1 MKFSNFL
8 RRSLA
13 MLVLLATFLS
23 LVPNVFAARDDID
36 NIVIDIPDYL
46 EDEDIV
52 TASFGEDGK
61 IVYDIASEEIRAAI
75 NAGGMTTSAIT
86 DTSGTTILENR
97 GNPAMAK
104 QQRLAFFIDPSN
116 SEGTSN
122 YVTFS
127 LTAARVQ
134 TLVAAGVTDLFV
146 MTKNRAGTFSL
157 TDLKTANSNK
167 GSAKVYAW
175 MHCARDDAYLASNK
189 NSAQYHFRAG
199 YNNSQNGG
207 DTSVSGYVHLANSG
221 YVTYMKGLMEQA
233 NDFAD
238 GLLLDSLIF
247 GTEYMGWDA
256 DARTY
261 MGKTYYNEAVKAMCA
276 RAYEQYGSTYRYKA
290 DANGYYAYVAS
301 GGSTN
306 TSGSTLSEISSTDAG
321 IKFRDYRRSVI
332 NTFIKEM
339 RSTFGTSKIIA
350 VALERDYSHNFFN
363 HTVRG
368 LYPYG
373 FRSYINNGF
382 VVTMQVGANH
392 TTNPVTLAKTMAKYT
407 NVMVG
412 VDFYKVG
419 TVGTY
424 GYTYPDTV
432 TDLAESLFTARYQVA
447 GDYATYR
454 GYILGAACY
463 TMGHVGAVKVS
474 LSGSGTTPTMTAT
487 VANPN
492 KKTVA
497 MLTYFNKHG
506 DTDCTPNTAY
516 GTDTVLSGTMHYY
529 AQSGYVTSYTPLGN
543 YTVSAFG
550 GSTLQVKLKNYT
562 VDWDKLPFIRFGYYP
577 VYDFDSYAN
586 TVAHF
591 PIYIIANHA
600 SCTSFTTTWISAAAT
615 CTTKGFKKHVCKT
628 CGFTYIEEVA
638 KTAHTETSAVTTQP
652 TCDTTGIRTY
662 TCSVCNATRTETVA
676 ALGHDYQATVTPP
689 TCLEG
694 GYTTY
699 VCSRDASH
707 TYVADQTPATGHT
720 FVGGVCKDCGFS
732 LATLIHFKKNA
743 EENTWDWQIIGGSGL
758 GFDTTTDGAMYAT
771 TNGMIQ
777 SYFYIEPSGI
787 GNIDHKL
794 VAGDVIQIRMRV
806 RTAQSSATTAV
817 PSVSLDL
824 NTTSAYGDTLTG
836 NSIDLSTTEW
846 QLVTIPIT
854 GYAADNRIEKVR
866 IDPFGETLVAGYVEI
881 DYIHFGSPEAV
892 PITIMFYNDNGKL
905 LQKSMIP
912 AGTNAE
918 YYGETPTKRSSAGF
932 TYTFSGWKTSDGQT
946 VTDLTAV
953 TFAKDTVLTAQYTYE
968 RGNVEPLDSNK
979 NLIDNDGNLE
989 DYKYDIEIDAS
1000 TYGQMVTINK
1010 EYKKPLDITI
1020 VMDRSTSTCFPA
1032 DESNTS
1038 MTWTVTNNTTSL
1050 TNVLNKLDKTKPEGY
1065 YTATNWLGVDYVGP
1079 TDEQAGGYISYEDM
1093 KWDGT
1098 KWMVWQTLE
1107 LYDEAPTKYTT
1118 ALKAIYT
1125 DGAYELVRPASVL
1138 YKYSNYTYHHTTF
1151 GKWVPLATAYTDFFA
1166 RCQDS
1171 FDDAWETSH
1180 GLSGYNEANMKFK
1193 IAVSRRG
1200 MMQDALTKFVDSI
1213 YESTSQLPQGQYHR
1227 ISIVSYGYQAYVKD
1241 NTFTFTNAAGST
1253 GTYTCS
1259 TDPGVTITPVTLNSA
1274 ANVTTV
1280 KNVINKPFAFG
1291 ATSTDQGLK
1300 FAAEHQTTMRNSA
1313 NTSQGVVILFTDGA
1327 PTYGDGFFI
1336 NTANNALTQANS
1348 MKNNGTTIF
1357 AVGYMDGL
1365 DSTGTLKAWSDSNSI
1380 GDQANTF
1387 LHYVSSN
1394 YPSPTSMT
1402 VPGSGNAKAGY
1413 YMSDTTGLNLANVF
1427 GSIYT
1432 ITDTTT
1438 KADTQI
1444 TGPLVIKDIITR
1456 EWDVVKENGGLDIK
1470 VERCDYLG
1478 LGEFA
1483 QGAAIDNTN
1492 NSIYTLTT
1500 APLTD
1505 STGAYTGET
1514 EVKVVWNDAPNAWLR
1529 EAEEATNGY
1538 MGYKLLVTIG
1548 IELDRESTIGGNNI
1562 PTNSP
1567 ESGIFYPTNS
1577 DLDHKYDIPNVNV
1590 VLEYDYNIHDYF
1602 LDLEQA
1608 HLHDD
1613 SVATVNDALYFDFK
1627 NTGTDAVRYQ
1637 GAHYERRNYDQAES
1651 WAYNPLN
1658 TSAPIISTANEGT
1671 LIIQNTVAGKSH
1683 YAQTSSSTK
1692 RNDLSTTPL
1701 EYTLKSGDVIKMRVR
1716 TEHMVAASGQTPN
1729 ATLYYGKNNDSAI
1742 SAYLTDY
1749 SNANLVSGNY
1759 VDITATVPANLVGTL
1774 ISALR
1779 PQFTNMVDDGT
1790 GKGKIL
1796 IDYIFVGSEAEF
1808 ATRFESNFDL
1818 ITVDTQDLDLEFTS
1832 DVYSS
1837 LYSRKVDIDGLN
1849 NRWVNIEHFAGT
1861 DIYSEY
1867 LEAGTT
1873 TWGPSFNTPDFV
1885 KTTDQK
1891 EIPVGYTVTPLT
1903 FEIDSL
1909 GREPF
1914 PIKNPVQNGKTNY
1927 YSPKFM
1933 VIDFETTAIIPMQK
1947 ETEAQLGTPVVVDE
1961 NGTLD
1966 PTTSDLKYNFR
1977 NNFLD
1982 DAEQVH
1988 IMRGIETIGYT
1999 VNPINDPRLSN
2010 SETIARIAH
2019 LIPATTVEY
2028 DYDVLTPYVYDAKSN
2043 GYTGK
2048 WDDVGSHDSTKQNCN
2063 NLEIHGHDS
2072 ALLNSTSEYPYSFGR
2087 TLSTTVKANVRD
2099 ESGNIVEY
2107 HNNDALTFSFIG
2119 TGFDVIS
2126 QTGPNEGYMFV
2137 EVYYAGTKEL
2147 VQRYVVDNYLKDT
2160 TLYQIPVVHCMDLE
2174 YDSYDVVI
2182 RAYYSPAFSHY
2193 KSADKATG
2201 GVMTEEALR
2210 EILGLSA
2217 DEPLNFTP
2225 SPDRGRAT
2233 RALTADS
2240 YDVSVD
2246 GVRIYNT
2253 LGDYLEPETHAVGCY
2268 TYDLAGETNVQF
2280 INAHSVIVGSNNWK
2294 YDIPNGEKLNGM
2306 LYIAAGG
2313 TESSSSE
2320 MDTGLHLSSSGIYN
2334 YEIVNGT
2341 KYLVDRDGK
2350 RVTHPTHKTDIYAKI
2365 DIYGTCTYH
2374 CMSSTG
2380 AEVKM
2385 TGSEVG
2391 QIIGSGKIVYYNS
2404 NYKVNSPKNEIYLSG
2419 SNGVAFNIEGAT
2431 SAKISAKSIDGSAV
2445 ALQVYDWTDGEFV
2458 TVDGFSSTSKNG
2470 EMYYNIHSYTDAT
2483 GKVHSFLSDSGDV
2496 VLRNLND
2503 ATHTGVISLC
2513 NVKVTDA
2520 TVSLPSKAYKAV
2532 DLIVTPVEKTDCEHA
2547 ALTFGEAKAPTCVD
2561 EGNIEFWYCDDC
2573 ECFFSDAEAT
2583 EQISGLSTILAP
2595 TGIHSFEN
2603 GSCTICGEAQPVE
2616 DAEIFVESLSGTPA
2630 VTLGASIS
2638 FAYSIPGGLVS
2649 EYTRF
2654 YLIIEKD
2661 VAGSDPITVAYEVGD
2676 MQTIYNPST
2685 GEAIVHNAVFNGI
2698 NAKEMGDLFTVTI
2711 YGEDAEGNTYYGP
2724 SYTTSIKDC
2733 LMERILSDK
2742 STAEQ
2747 KTMAVDMLNY
2757 GAAAQLY
2764 FEYNTDALVNEDLT
2778 AEQAALGTQTFP
2790 EAIDRSNAT
2799 GEGIVLNT
2807 NVVLANKV
2815 TLYVTA
2821 MHEVAE
2827 NAELKFVVKDAASGK
2842 ILSEIV
2848 PEEVFDGFLRASYD
2862 NVGAKQMRQLL
2873 TIELY
2878 ENGELISQS
2887 ITWSVESFVAQRR
2900 IDEKIPE
2907 LQRDMINAMLVYGDS
2922 VAAFMNAQ

>member
-75 NAGGMTTSAIT
+75 NTGLEQNVRAIT
-86 DTSGTTILENR
+86 LPNGNTLQEGRAGTS
-97 GNPAMAK
+97 MAA
-104 QQRLAFFIDPSN
+104 QQRLAFFIDPAN
-116 SEGTSN
+116 TEGNTN
-122 YVTFS
+122 YKTFS
-127 LTAARVQ
+127 LTAARVKN
-134 TLVAAGVTDLFV
+134 LVAAGVTDLFV
-146 MTKNRAGTFSL
+146 MTKDRAGNFDMTN
-157 TDLKTANSNK
+157 LKTANSNK

-189 NSAQYHFRAG
+189 SAAQLHWRAG
-199 YNNSQNGG
+199 YNNHANGG
-207 DTSVSGYVHLANSG
+207 DTSVIGFVHLGNAG
-221 YVTYMKGLMEQA
+221 YISYMEGLVAQA
-233 NDFAD
+233 TSYAD
-238 GLLLDSLIF
+238 GLLLDSVRF
-247 GTEYMGWDA
+247 STEYTGWDT
-256 DARTY
+256 DAKAYFLEKYGATD
-261 MGKTYYNEAVKAMCA
+261 GKTYWNEAVLAMFKSA
-276 RAYEQYGSTYRYKA
+276 GNPSNYMYKA
-290 DANGYYAYVAS
+290 DTSGTYKGWYSRVTS
-301 GGSTN
+301 GGSTG
-306 TSGSTLSEISSTDAG
+306 TASYTLAQRMSGDYASTAG
-321 IKFRDYRRSVI
+321 TATYNYRRSVLK
-332 NTFIKEM
+332 NFVGKMKTAFG
-339 RSTFGTSKIIA
+339 STKIIA
-350 VALERDYSHNFFN
+350 VALEKDFGNNVTSLSI
-363 HTVRG
+363 RG
-368 LYPYG
+368 QHPYYA
-373 FRSYINNGF
+373 FKDHVKNGF
-382 VVTMQVGANH
+382 CVTMQVADNH
-392 TTNPVTLAKTMAKYT
+392 ASDPVSLAKTVAKWT
-407 NVMVG
+407 NVMIG
-412 VDFYKVG
+412 IDFYNKG
-419 TVGTY
+419 TVNSY
-424 GYTYPDTV
+424 GYPTDPDTFINM
-432 TDLAESLFTARYQVA
+432 AEKIHRARYDVNGA
-447 GDYATYR
+447 YGTYR
-454 GYILGAACY
+454 GCILGAACY
-463 TMGHVGAVKVS
+463 TMGHIGAQKVV
-474 LSGSGTTPTMTAT
+474 LSGTGASPKVTITF
-487 VANPN
+487 ANPN
-492 KKTVA
+492 RSTNYLLGYFHKNRDNNCFTTAKVA
-497 MLTYFNKHG
+497 TTAASGRVDASGAATMSYYVNASSSSNPYVVVSSPSDYPDAAVSAFGKGIMIVQAINYTNDWDDLPFARVLLYYGGTGTSNIVGYYPIHVVSG
-506 DTDCTPNTAY
+506 HETCTNF
-516 GTDTVLSGTMHYY
+516 TDTVLLANTCT
-529 AQSGYVTSYTPLGN
+529 AVGYTLRKCNICSYDFVVETAKKAHSYT
-543 YTVSAFG
+543 VVQ
-550 GSTLQVKLKNYT
+550 STT
-562 VDWDKLPFIRFGYYP
+562 P
-577 VYDFDSYAN
+577 
-586 TVAHF
+586 
-591 PIYIIANHA
+591 
-600 SCTSFTTTWISAAAT
+600 AT
-615 CTTKGFKKHVCKT
+615 CTTDGSQVKKCSS
-628 CGFTYIEEVA
+628 C
-638 KTAHTETSAVTTQP
+638 TATQTTTLP
-652 TCDTTGIRTY
+652 
-662 TCSVCNATRTETVA
+662 

-732 LATLIHFKKNA
+732 LATLIHFKQNA

-777 SYFYIEPSGI
+777 PYFYIEPSGI

-794 VAGDVIQIRMRV
+794 VAGDIVQIRMRV

-824 NTTSAYGDTLTG
+824 NTTSDYGDTLTG
-836 NSIDLSTTEW
+836 NSIDLTTTEW

-932 TYTFSGWKTSDGQT
+932 TYTFSGWETSDGQT

-979 NLIDNDGNLE
+979 SLVDNDGNLE

-1010 EYKKPLDITI
+1010 VYKKPLDITI

-1118 ALKAIYT
+1118 ALQAIYT

-1180 GLSGYNEANMKFK
+1180 GLSGYKEANMKFK

-1200 MMQDALTKFVDSI
+1200 MMQEALTKFVDSI

-1227 ISIVSYGYQAYVKD
+1227 VSIVSYGYQAYVKD

-1274 ANVTTV
+1274 ANVTKV

-1365 DSTGTLKAWSDSNSI
+1365 NATGTLKAWSDSNSI
-1380 GDQANTF
+1380 SDQANTF

-1538 MGYKLLVTIG
+1538 MGYRLLVTIG

-1590 VLEYDYNIHDYF
+1590 VLQYDYNIHDYF
-1602 LDLEQA
+1602 LDLEQP

-1658 TSAPIISTANEGT
+1658 SSAPIISTANEGT

-1683 YAQTSSSTK
+1683 YTQTSSSTK

-1716 TEHMVAASGQTPN
+1716 TEHMVAASGKTPN

-1779 PQFTNMVDDGT
+1779 PQFTHMVDDGT

-1914 PIKNPVQNGKTNY
+1914 SIKNPVQNGKTNY

-1966 PTTSDLKYNFR
+1966 PTTSDLMYNFR

-2107 HNNDALTFSFIG
+2107 LNNDALTFSFIG

-2193 KSADKATG
+2193 KSAGKATG

-2294 YDIPNGEKLNGM
+2294 YDVPNGEKLNGM
-2306 LYIAAGG
+2306 LYIAADGA
-2313 TESSSSE
+2313 ESSSSE

-2445 ALQVYDWTDGEFV
+2445 ASRFTTGPTASSSRLTASAPRAR
-2458 TVDGFSSTSKNG
+2458 TV
-2470 EMYYNIHSYTDAT
+2470 
-2483 GKVHSFLSDSGDV
+2483 
-2496 VLRNLND
+2496 R
-2503 ATHTGVISLC
+2503 
-2513 NVKVTDA
+2513 
-2520 TVSLPSKAYKAV
+2520 
-2532 DLIVTPVEKTDCEHA
+2532 
-2547 ALTFGEAKAPTCVD
+2547 
-2561 EGNIEFWYCDDC
+2561 
-2573 ECFFSDAEAT
+2573 
-2583 EQISGLSTILAP
+2583 
-2595 TGIHSFEN
+2595 
-2603 GSCTICGEAQPVE
+2603 CT
-2616 DAEIFVESLSGTPA
+2616 
-2630 VTLGASIS
+2630 
-2638 FAYSIPGGLVS
+2638 
-2649 EYTRF
+2649 
-2654 YLIIEKD
+2654 
-2661 VAGSDPITVAYEVGD
+2661 
-2676 MQTIYNPST
+2676 
-2685 GEAIVHNAVFNGI
+2685 
-2698 NAKEMGDLFTVTI
+2698 
-2711 YGEDAEGNTYYGP
+2711 
-2724 SYTTSIKDC
+2724 TTSTPTPMPQARC
-2733 LMERILSDK
+2733 TPSSPTVVTSSCVTSTTQRIP
-2742 STAEQ
+2742 
-2747 KTMAVDMLNY
+2747 V
-2757 GAAAQLY
+2757 
-2764 FEYNTDALVNEDLT
+2764 
-2778 AEQAALGTQTFP
+2778 
-2790 EAIDRSNAT
+2790 
-2799 GEGIVLNT
+2799 
-2807 NVVLANKV
+2807 
-2815 TLYVTA
+2815 
-2821 MHEVAE
+2821 
-2827 NAELKFVVKDAASGK
+2827 
-2842 ILSEIV
+2842 
-2848 PEEVFDGFLRASYD
+2848 
-2862 NVGAKQMRQLL
+2862 
-2873 TIELY
+2873 
-2878 ENGELISQS
+2878 
-2887 ITWSVESFVAQRR
+2887 
-2900 IDEKIPE
+2900 
-2907 LQRDMINAMLVYGDS
+2907 
-2922 VAAFMNAQ
+2922 